1 MNSVHKG
8 AASAAPKAAGE
19 LGALARGGNAVLAR
33 RVHEIDSTF
42 MRNSQRI
49 LNRLQPRE
57 RGFTLLEL
65 AIVMTIIIILAT
77 IGAARYEQALVQ
89 AHEAALHQ
97 DLSEMRKAIQNYTV
111 DKEAAPNSLDDLV
124 TAQYLREVPTDP
136 VSRQKDWVVVDCDD
150 LLSAD
155 QTSTGICDVHSGSDN
170 NSGDGTSY
178 SSW

>member
-1 MNSVHKG
+1 M
-8 AASAAPKAAGE
+8 
-19 LGALARGGNAVLAR
+19 R
-33 RVHEIDSTF
+33 R
-42 MRNSQRI
+42 SQNISKCRQ
-49 LNRLQPRE
+49 RRE

-97 DLSEMRKAIQNYTV
+97 DLAEMRKAIQNYTL

-124 TAQYLREVPTDP
+124 SAQYLREIPNDP
-136 VSRQKDWVVVDCDD
+136 VTRQKDWMVVDCDE

-170 NSGDGTSY
+170 NSPNGTAY

>member
-1 MNSVHKG
+1 MVIFMNKQRTVKN
-8 AASAAPKAAGE
+8 AP
-19 LGALARGGNAVLAR
+19 
-33 RVHEIDSTF
+33 
-42 MRNSQRI
+42 RN
-49 LNRLQPRE
+49 E

-77 IGAARYEQALVQ
+77 IGVGRYEQAIMQ

-97 DLSEMRKAIQNYTV
+97 DLSEMRKAIQNYTL

-124 TAQYLREVPTDP
+124 MAQYIREVPIDP
-136 VSRQKDWVVVDCDD
+136 MTHQKDWTVVNCDE
-150 LLSAD
+150 LFSAD

-170 NSGDGTSY
+170 SSIDGSAY

>member
-1 MNSVHKG
+1 M
-8 AASAAPKAAGE
+8 SAIQ
-19 LGALARGGNAVLAR
+19 N
-33 RVHEIDSTF
+33 I
-42 MRNSQRI
+42 SQR
-49 LNRLQPRE
+49 RRGRE

-77 IGAARYEQALVQ
+77 IGAARYEQAIVQ

-97 DLSEMRKAIQNYTV
+97 DLAEMRKAIQNYTL

-124 TAQYLREVPTDP
+124 SAQYLREVPNDP
-136 VSRQKDWVVVDCDD
+136 MTRQKDWMVVDCDE

-170 NSGDGTSY
+170 NSTDGSAY